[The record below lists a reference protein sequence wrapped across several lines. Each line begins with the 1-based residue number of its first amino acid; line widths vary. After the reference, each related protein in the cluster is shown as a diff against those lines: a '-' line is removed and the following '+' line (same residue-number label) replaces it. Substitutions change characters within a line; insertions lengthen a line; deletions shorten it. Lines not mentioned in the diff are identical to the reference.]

1 MSSRPIRGAARLAAI
16 LDALPDALLLVNSNG
31 TVVDANHA
39 AVQSLQAPGTSLV
52 GMGVLDLLPEFDPSR
67 IPGSMRPAPRE
78 ADELDRPVRMSA
90 RRTDGTTFPV
100 EVSGN
105 DFADDGASEGRG
117 YALSPLVP
125 YDPYREGSRPSG
137 SDLLLLLVRDL
148 SSRLG
153 VEAELRRQHK
163 QTEMIL
169 RAAAEGVLGVDLE
182 GRCVLV
188 NPAAAHILEYRASEL
203 GGRELHP
210 LIQHSRADGTP
221 LNLEESALLDT
232 LTSGRKH
239 RVRGTVLWRKDGRP
253 VTVDLTTAPVR
264 DGDQLVGAV
273 MTFTDRTRE
282 LALVA
287 RNEHLTAVLESE
299 LGGAL
304 TTLHRRID
312 ALAGDPAGQLWPE
325 ANWTLRRLADEC
337 RRFGKLIDG
346 VLSYQR
352 FEAGTENG
360 QGTLEREPVGLDA
373 VVRQAVE
380 RAGELV
386 GSGRVRFSVH
396 AAPVEV
402 IADRERLAQALAH
415 LVADVSG
422 VALSLDAG
430 PAATDGPV
438 SGTPALPPV
447 GGDAPMVVLAAA
459 QRGEV
464 ARIEIR
470 GPGLGGSPVHLPIAR
485 STVERHGGVLQ
496 RHELPNR
503 AGTTYVV
510 ELPLDPVAAKAAAER
525 AAAGGRRD
533 APKESDTA
541 VLPDLPGIPELL
553 PTASP
558 TQDAPGSGSA
568 GPADAAGAA
577 GATRPGGAEPGAGT
591 GAGVGASGAG
601 TGAGSAMDSGEPAD
615 GPATSGRAER
625 AARRAAKAAA
635 GDPGDTGAG
644 RPAAGHDHWNEAP
657 PRPDGGP
664 EQWGGADRPP
674 SPEQWNEAP
683 GRPGQSTGGAGRA
696 VPEQWNG
703 NGNDPAY
710 GRPPAGAPHGPEAD
724 PWRGDDGSGTAY
736 AVPAGPAG
744 DERDRAAPEAGE
756 SREARPAGP
765 IALGPGPS
773 GQATPTAP
781 AAPTSPP
788 QGEGGEPSAR
798 GPIALGAGP
807 VEAPPAQAEPGP
819 EQAQPSGRRRAL
831 PAQDDSSGGFSIPGV
846 PDAGTPLYPGLEN
859 ALPAGPAPAL
869 PEPAPAQPTGRR
881 RRLAVPPGGEAA
893 VRPDEQPGRAA
904 QQVGPQGN
912 PQGLPPDGQ
921 GQQDGSP
928 QPGVP
933 GSAPAVG
940 SALEPARPAL
950 PAASTGPQGPGV
962 GGAEPEQPQ
971 PVGSGL
977 GELAP
982 PRPMGAGGAFA
993 GAFPAAFPATEA
1005 PEPPAPQGAGQA
1017 GSQVG
1022 APGGMQVGMQV
1033 GAPVESRTPPRPMA
1047 ELAAAGSGEPALPA
1061 PADDPTMVAPAV
1073 DGRPR
1078 RLLVWPEPDPSTKQ
1092 ALQDRG
1098 YRPVIVRSREEVE
1111 AQAAAYPAA
1120 LFVDPLTGPIT
1131 RTALQ
1136 SLRTA
1141 ALNSRVPVLV
1151 TAGLGQATREAAYGA
1166 DPAVLL
1172 RALAPRDGENH
1183 APRVLLVEGN
1193 PDIAAAM
1200 ISSLE
1205 RRGMHV
1211 EHAVDENEAVARAS
1225 SVQPNLVVM
1234 DLLQIRRRRVGL
1246 LDWLRANDRL
1256 HRTPLVVYTS
1266 TGLDPRELPRLRT
1279 GETVLFLAER
1289 ATTADVQ
1296 SRIVDLL
1303 GRIGTIGE
1311 QSVPGMPAAGALG
1324 LASGQ

>member
-31 TVVDANHA
+31 TVVDANNA

-52 GMGVLDLLPEFDPSR
+52 GRGVLDLLPEFDPSR
-67 IPGSMRPAPRE
+67 IPGSMRPAPRQD
-78 ADELDRPVRMSA
+78 DELDRPVRMTA
-90 RRTDGTTFPV
+90 RRTDGTSFPV

-117 YALSPLVP
+117 YTLSAPA
-125 YDPYREGSRPSG
+125 YDPYRDGGGQRQSSG

-210 LIQHSRADGTP
+210 LIQHSKADGSP
-221 LNLEESALLDT
+221 LTLEESALLDT

-239 RVRGTVLWRKDGRP
+239 RVRGAVLWRKDGRP

-273 MTFTDRTRE
+273 MTFTDRSRE

-304 TTLHRRID
+304 TALHRRID

-352 FEAGTENG
+352 FEDDVENG
-360 QGTLEREPVGLDA
+360 PATLKREPIGLDA

-380 RAGELV
+380 IAGELV
-386 GSGRVRFSVH
+386 GAGRVRFSVH
-396 AAPVEV
+396 AAAVEV
-402 IADRERLAQALAH
+402 IADEERLAQALAH

-422 VALSLDAG
+422 VALSLDAVPTG
-430 PAATDGPV
+430 RGEPAGLGV
-438 SGTPALPPV
+438 PALPQS
-447 GGDAPMVVLAAA
+447 GGEAPTVVLAAA

-464 ARIEIR
+464 ARVEIR

-485 STVERHGGVLQ
+485 SVVERHGGVLQ
-496 RHELPNR
+496 PHELPNR

-525 AAAGGRRD
+525 AAAGGREDGR
-533 APKESDTA
+533 KESDTA
-541 VLPDLPGIPELL
+541 VIPDLPGIPLLL
-553 PTASP
+553 PTELPPEEGPAP
-558 TQDAPGSGSA
+558 DPDAPAAPDGGVPAAQDEDRHGRDEARAHA
-568 GPADAAGAA
+568 GPPADSEQWHEPPAA
-577 GATRPGGAEPGAGT
+577 RPGRGGAGT
-591 GAGVGASGAG
+591 GVALARSVPGQWNGDG
-601 TGAGSAMDSGEPAD
+601 T
-615 GPATSGRAER
+615 
-625 AARRAAKAAA
+625 
-635 GDPGDTGAG
+635 DPGY
-644 RPAAGHDHWNEAP
+644 
-657 PRPDGGP
+657 
-664 EQWGGADRPP
+664 
-674 SPEQWNEAP
+674 
-683 GRPGQSTGGAGRA
+683 GRPGGTGPQQA
-696 VPEQWNG
+696 E
-703 NGNDPAY
+703 NDPW
-710 GRPPAGAPHGPEAD
+710 HGS
-724 PWRGDDGSGTAY
+724 DGSGTAY
-736 AVPAGPAG
+736 ALPPVEADG
-744 DERDRAAPEAGE
+744 RDRAPE
-756 SREARPAGP
+756 RERQQDGSGGALPSPGP

-773 GQATPTAP
+773 APTPPPTPPSATAPTPPPATPP
-781 AAPTSPP
+781 AGTPIGAEPAGPATGRTS
-788 QGEGGEPSAR
+788 
-798 GPIALGAGP
+798 GPIALGPGTPAAAGP
-807 VEAPPAQAEPGP
+807 GESTVVPAPEPAAEPARSTG
-819 EQAQPSGRRRAL
+819 QGQPSRRRRAL
-831 PAQDDSSGGFSIPGV
+831 PAEEEQPAGFSLPGV
-846 PDAGTPLYPGLEN
+846 PDPGTPLYPGLEH
-859 ALPAGPAPAL
+859 ALPAGPAPAR
-869 PEPAPAQPTGRR
+869 PEPGAVPPTGRR
-881 RRLAVPPGGEAA
+881 RRLAVPPGGEAETSSA
-893 VRPDEQPGRAA
+893 EPVEP
-904 QQVGPQGN
+904 PQ
-912 PQGLPPDGQ
+912 
-921 GQQDGSP
+921 
-928 QPGVP
+928 
-933 GSAPAVG
+933 APAEEATPVA
-940 SALEPARPAL
+940 SAALEIAARPAL
-950 PAASTGPQGPGV
+950 PATTRGEPQQTPSAEAGD
-962 GGAEPEQPQ
+962 AEPTPPR

-977 GELAP
+977 GELTP
-982 PRPMGAGGAFA
+982 PRPMGAGGGAFA
-993 GAFPAAFPATEA
+993 GAFPAAFPSA
-1005 PEPPAPQGAGQA
+1005 PPAPPT
-1017 GSQVG
+1017 
-1022 APGGMQVGMQV
+1022 APAEAV
-1033 GAPVESRTPPRPMA
+1033 APPEGRTPPRPMA
-1047 ELAAAGSGEPALPA
+1047 ELAPAGSAEDATA
-1061 PADDPTMVAPAV
+1061 PVPDPPTMITPAV
-1073 DGRPR
+1073 DGNPR

-1098 YRPVIVRSREEVE
+1098 YHPVIVRSREEVD
-1111 AQAAAYPAA
+1111 AQATAFPAA

-1151 TAGLGQATREAAYGA
+1151 TAGLGQATRDAAYGA

-1183 APRVLLVEGN
+1183 APRVLLVEGD

-1211 EHAVDENEAVARAS
+1211 EHAVDENDAVARAS

-1234 DLLQIRRRRVGL
+1234 DLLRIRRRRVGL

-1266 TGLDPRELPRLRT
+1266 VDLDPRELPRLRT

-1289 ATTADVQ
+1289 STSEDVQ

-1303 GRIGTIGE
+1303 GRIGSLGE
-1311 QSVPGMPAAGALG
+1311 PGTAAPGGVMRMADR
-1324 LASGQ
+1324 